1 MLGTPGPLKA
11 MYMALCGFICNLL
24 NYSYSGILYIV
35 FDNDLSLVLNFN
47 NNVSLLS
54 SLVFKT
60 VN

>member
-1 MLGTPGPLKA
+1 MAILILGS
-11 MYMALCGFICNLL
+11 GFICNLL